1 MPPCRWPSSRIGLS
15 TGPASSA
22 VTCRS
27 SVTLPVSV
35 STSTKERWVPNGN
48 VGRSAV
54 NRTLATISP
63 WSAAEATW
71 DQVSDLSGSPA
82 MCQVPVS
89 ASSTT
94 SDSDASKSSAARL
107 AASSLTSIAALC
119 TADPPSWSEREA

>member
-1 MPPCRWPSSRIGLS
+1 M
-15 TGPASSA
+15 
-22 VTCRS
+22 CRS

-35 STSTKERWVPNGN
+35 STSTTDRCVPNGN

-63 WSAAEATW
+63 PSACSATCA
-71 DQVSDLSGSPA
+71 QVSDLSGSPA

-94 SDSDASKSSAARL
+94 SASAASNSAAAFL